1 MMMTPSQYTDTERVI
16 VELLV
21 AALTRTEFG
30 KYYPDADVV
39 IRWRRG
45 KVLPVVEI
53 NRKVELNKPMPEG

>member
-21 AALTRTEFG
+21 AALARTEFG

-39 IRWRRG
+39 IRWRHG

-53 NRKVELNKPMPEG
+53 NRKVELKKPMPEG